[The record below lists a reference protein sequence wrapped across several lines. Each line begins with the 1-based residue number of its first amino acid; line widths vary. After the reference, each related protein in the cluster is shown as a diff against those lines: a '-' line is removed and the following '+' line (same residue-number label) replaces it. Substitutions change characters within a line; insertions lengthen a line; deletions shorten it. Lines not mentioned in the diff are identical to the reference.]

1 MKKAILSIAIASA
14 ALTACTTEQVGQF
27 ARAMQTNAPA
37 TPQVTPKPSVPAAP
51 PVSLASAGTLN
62 QCRTELSPSRDAL
75 LVTAGHNNSN
85 QYYTCAVGS
94 PMTLRRASP
103 SFNAHLIALV
113 CDLSKPVVN
122 TPVDDGDNTIVN
134 CTYPGP
140 GRLPSVVDGVPVK
153 AI

>member
-1 MKKAILSIAIASA
+1 MKKAALIISLTAV

-27 ARAMQTNAPA
+27 ARAVQTNAPA
-37 TPQVTPKPSVPAAP
+37 PTVTPKPSAPAAP
-51 PVSLASAGTLN
+51 PISLASAGTLN

-75 LVTAGHNNSN
+75 LVTAGHNNAN
-85 QYYTCAVGS
+85 QYFTCAVGS
-94 PMTLRRASP
+94 PMALRRAEP
-103 SFNAHLIALV
+103 SFNAHLIPLV
-113 CDLSKPVVN
+113 CDMSKPVVN
-122 TPVDDGDNTIVN
+122 IPVDDGANSIVN

>member
-1 MKKAILSIAIASA
+1 MKKAIFSIAIASV
-14 ALTACTTEQVGQF
+14 ALTACSTEQVGQF

-37 TPQVTPKPSVPAAP
+37 SQVTPKPATPAAP
-51 PVSLASAGTLN
+51 QISLASAGTLN

-75 LVTAGHNNSN
+75 LVTAGHNSSN

-94 PMTLRRASP
+94 PMTLRRAEP
-103 SFNAHLIALV
+103 GFNAHLISLV

-122 TPVDDGDNTIVN
+122 TPVNDGDNTIVN
-134 CTYPGP
+134 CTYVGP
-140 GRLPSVVDGVPVK
+140 SRLPSVVDGVPVK